1 MSKNSNSTTSRLTRF
16 SGVALTAALASALL
30 GGCASTSDA
39 GASQGTEAPSTTA
52 SLHVNEAWIKA
63 GTDGMTSGFAEL
75 KNTGDK
81 DIALVSVGSDVA
93 ADVELHDM
101 IGTGGAM
108 SMEPLDGP
116 LVIPAHSSVN
126 LEPGGKHIMFMKLK
140 DELKAG
146 TTVKVTLNFDDQ
158 STQNIDFE
166 VKDFSG
172 AKESYAPSEDHG
184 SH

>member
-1 MSKNSNSTTSRLTRF
+1 MSKNIFSTTSRLTRF
-16 SGVALTAALASALL
+16 SGIALTAALAGALL
-30 GGCASTSDA
+30 SGCASTSNA
-39 GASQGTEAPSTTA
+39 GADQGTEAPATA
-52 SLHVNEAWIKA
+52 PALQVNEAWIKA
-63 GTDGMTSGFAEL
+63 ESDGMTSGFAEL
-75 KNTGDK
+75 KNNGDK

-101 IGTGGAM
+101 IGSGGAM

-116 LVIPAHSSVN
+116 LMIPANSSVN

-140 DELKAG
+140 EELKAG
-146 TTVKVTLNFDDQ
+146 TTVKVALNFDDQ

>member
-1 MSKNSNSTTSRLTRF
+1 MSKNIISISSRFT
-16 SGVALTAALASALL
+16 GVALSAALAGALL
-30 GGCASTSDA
+30 SGCASASDA
-39 GASQGTEAPSTTA
+39 GANQGTEAPSPAT
-52 SLHVNEAWIKA
+52 SLQVNESWIKA

-101 IGTGGAM
+101 IGSGGAM

-116 LVIPAHSSVN
+116 LVIPAHSSVH

-140 DELKAG
+140 EELKAG
-146 TTVKVTLNFDDQ
+146 TTVKVALNFDDQ
-158 STQNIDFE
+158 STQNIDFA
-166 VKDFSG
+166 VKEFSG